1 MQLLGCSLDSLI
13 GRRIFRNRSL
23 FFRFANQMLTVS
35 WADCITSAALLD
47 ISVGIKH
54 KKV

>member
-13 GRRIFRNRSL
+13 GGHVSRDRTL

-35 WADCITSAALLD
+35 CA
-47 ISVGIKH
+47 VYMH
-54 KKV
+54 M